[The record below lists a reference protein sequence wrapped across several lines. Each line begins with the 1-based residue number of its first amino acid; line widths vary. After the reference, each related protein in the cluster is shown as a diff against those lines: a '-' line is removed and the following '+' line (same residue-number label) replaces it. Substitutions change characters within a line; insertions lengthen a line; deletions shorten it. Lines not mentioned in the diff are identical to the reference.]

1 MNQETKD
8 DLSFVRE
15 MTEAGRDAPLLGGRF
30 FVFYGALLPI
40 IYAAQWMILDGRFGF
55 PQSSIAFVWIAF
67 GVIVTIAKPMLI
79 ASLKRKPGR
88 GALGNRVESVVWT
101 VSGFTIFSAFVGA
114 LFGSVV
120 MGQSFIVWDF
130 ILAAAFG
137 AYGIA
142 LYTTG
147 EISSAHWLKPYA
159 IVAIAGAGVVPVLA
173 GRPEVY
179 LFAAAI
185 IIAISLV
192 PGLRLMANEP
202 KSLPEEA

>member
-1 MNQETKD
+1 MNQETRD

-30 FVFYGALLPI
+30 FVFYGALIPVA
-40 IYAAQWMILDGRFGF
+40 YAAQWMVLDGRFGL
-55 PQSSIAFVWIAF
+55 PTYAIAVIWLAF
-67 GVIVTIAKPMLI
+67 LLIVGVAKPFLI
-79 ASLKRKPGR
+79 RSLHKKPGR
-88 GALGNRVESVVWT
+88 GAIGNKVEAVVWT
-101 VSGFTIFSAFVGA
+101 VSGGTILAAAMGA
-114 LFGSVV
+114 LFGTMV
-120 MGQSFIVWDF
+120 MGQPAIVWDF
-130 ILAAAFG
+130 ILAAAFA

-147 EISSAHWLKPYA
+147 EISSASWLKTYGLVA
-159 IVAIAGAGVVPVLA
+159 IVAAGVVPVLA
-173 GRPEVY
+173 GKPEIY

-185 IIAISLV
+185 IVVVSLV